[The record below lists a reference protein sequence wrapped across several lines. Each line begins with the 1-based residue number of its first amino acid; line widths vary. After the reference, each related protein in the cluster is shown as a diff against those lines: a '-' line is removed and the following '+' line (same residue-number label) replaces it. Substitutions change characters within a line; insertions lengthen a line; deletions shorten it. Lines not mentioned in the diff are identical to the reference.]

1 MPESAYIPAI
11 FGGASIKAWC
21 LTGFNPTLKGPT
33 VRNFI
38 NGYNLTFDDTTYNTQ
53 VAAFGDSQQG
63 ISTGAIPFK
72 FVTPMANNKYKIFA
86 SPKTV
91 GPQYAENGRGF
102 LCHALNTP
110 QYPKTVNGFWVRFGI
125 VTRGNNNTGQGFD
138 PFINDITAR
147 PDVAE
152 VLNRSVAS
160 ATYQL
165 QVLVT

>member
-1 MPESAYIPAI
+1 VPESAYISA
-11 FGGASIKAWC
+11 FLGGVSIKAWC
-21 LTGFNPTLKGPT
+21 LTGFNSDLGGPT

-38 NGYNLTFDDTTYNTQ
+38 NGYNLTFDDAAYSAQ
-53 VAAFGDSQQG
+53 VAVTSLSQQG

-86 SPKTV
+86 SAKTV
-91 GPQYAENGRGF
+91 GPQYAENGRGL
-102 LCHALNTP
+102 LCHALNTS
-110 QYPKTVNGFWVRFGI
+110 QYPKTVNGFWVRFGM
-125 VTRGNNNTGQGFD
+125 VTRGNDNNGTGFD
-138 PFINDITAR
+138 TFLSNIIYR

-152 VLNRSVAS
+152 VLNRSNAS